1 MKHYTAII
9 TGGTLS
15 PECEILEQDR
25 VAFAATFME
34 AAMQHAFY
42 CICQD
47 GIDAQRQPYTIS
59 FYSDNV
65 LFARINIS
73 TWQEFAR
80 VYADYELTA
89 VPTDKTIFLR
99 RMCVAD

>member
-1 MKHYTAII
+1 MKHYKAVI
-9 TGGTLS
+9 TGGPLF
-15 PECEILEQDR
+15 PDCEILEQDR

-42 CICQD
+42 LVCQD
-47 GIDAQRQPYTIS
+47 GIDAARQPYSIN
-59 FYSDNV
+59 FYSDGM
-65 LFARINIS
+65 LFARINIT

-80 VYADYELTA
+80 VYADYELISI
-89 VPTDKTIFLR
+89 PSYKSIFLR

>member
-9 TGGTLS
+9 TGEKLS
-15 PECEILEQDR
+15 PNCEILEQDR

-34 AAMQHAFY
+34 AAMQHALRW
-42 CICQD
+42 ICD
-47 GIDAQRQPYTIS
+47 IGIVAQQPYTIS
-59 FYSDNV
+59 FYSDGV
-65 LFARINIS
+65 LFARINI
-73 TWQEFAR
+73 TAWQEFAR

-89 VPTDKTIFLR
+89 VPSDKTIFLR